1 MTAPLLWDLFC
12 KVIDNLGDVGVCWR
26 LASDLAGR
34 GQRVRLW
41 CDDPSAL
48 AWMAPGGTAGVQVI
62 PWREPLASCS
72 PANVVIEAFGCDP
85 PASFVQAMAQAPC
98 PPVWV
103 NLEYL
108 SAEPWVERCHGL
120 PSPQST
126 GPGAGLMKWF
136 FYPGFTKATGGLIRE
151 PGLLPALSSFDRGPW
166 LHSQGLDLKDGER
179 LVVLFCYANPALPEL
194 INLLG
199 ERPTLLAL
207 TPGPA
212 QSQVH
217 RLSLPPAVRT
227 HDLPW
232 LSQPDFDRLLWSA
245 DLNLVR
251 GEDSLVRA
259 LWAGK
264 PFLWQLYPQDD
275 GAHEAKSAAFLDLLL
290 GSDLQPAASWCADVR
305 RLWNRWNRIGSAPPG
320 DPGNGTALVWPEA
333 AAWVAAVQGLRQ
345 RMLSQDD
352 LSTQLMRFVATRGQ
366 PSPTLVQA
374 SG

>member
-1 MTAPLLWDLFC
+1 MPLLWDLFC

-26 LASDLAGR
+26 LANDLAER

-48 AWMAPGGTAGVQVI
+48 AWMAPSGASGVQVI
-62 PWREPLASCS
+62 PWREPLAVCS
-72 PANVVIEAFGCDP
+72 PGDVVIEAFACDP
-85 PASFVQAMAQAPC
+85 PGSFVRAMAQAPQ
-98 PPVWV
+98 PPVWI

-108 SAEPWVERCHGL
+108 SAEPWVERCHSL

-136 FYPGFTKATGGLIRE
+136 FHPGFTPSTGGLIRE
-151 PGLLPALSSFDRGPW
+151 AGLIEAISTFNRGPW
-166 LHSQGLDLKDGER
+166 LQRQGVDLQLGER
-179 LVVLFCYANPALPEL
+179 LVVLFCYDNPAMPEL
-194 INLLG
+194 ISLLG
-199 ERPTLLAL
+199 DQPTLLAL

-212 QSQVH
+212 QRQVH
-217 RLSLPPAVRT
+217 RLTLPPDLRT

-232 LSQPDFDRLLWSA
+232 SSQTDFDRLLWSA

-259 LWAGK
+259 VWAGK

-275 GAHEAKSAAFLDLLL
+275 GAHAPKSDAFLEQLLSSDPQPPAAWRANLRQLWSRWNQIGPPPSSEL
-290 GSDLQPAASWCADVR
+290 GSDVP
-305 RLWNRWNRIGSAPPG
+305 
-320 DPGNGTALVWPEA
+320 LVWPDHA
-333 AAWVAAVQGLRQ
+333 SWTATVQRLRQ
-345 RMLSQDD
+345 RLLAQDD
-352 LSTQLMRFVATRGQ
+352 LSTQLMRFVATRRPAG
-366 PSPTLVQA
+366 SALGAA

>member
-1 MTAPLLWDLFC
+1 MPLLWDLFC

-26 LASDLAGR
+26 LASDLAER

-48 AWMAPGGTAGVQVI
+48 AWMAPSGASGVQVI
-62 PWREPLASCS
+62 PWREPLAACS
-72 PANVVIEAFGCDP
+72 PGDVVIEAFACDP
-85 PASFVQAMAQAPC
+85 PVNFVKAMAQAPQ
-98 PPVWV
+98 PPVWI

-136 FYPGFTKATGGLIRE
+136 FHPGFAPSTGGLIRE
-151 PGLLPALSSFDRGPW
+151 AGLIEAISNFNRGPW
-166 LHSQGLDLKDGER
+166 LQRQGVDLRLGER
-179 LVVLFCYANPALPEL
+179 LVVLFCYDNPALPEL
-194 INLLG
+194 ISLLG
-199 ERPTLLAL
+199 DQPTLLAL

-212 QSQVH
+212 QRQVH
-217 RLSLPPAVRT
+217 RLTLPPDLRT

-232 LSQPDFDRLLWSA
+232 LGQPDFDRLLWSA

-259 LWAGK
+259 VWAGK

-275 GAHEAKSAAFLDLLL
+275 DAHAPKSDAFLGLLL
-290 GSDLQPAASWCADVR
+290 GSDPPRSDPWCAYLQ
-305 RLWNRWNRIGSAPPG
+305 RLWNRWNQIRSPRDESPGSGAPL
-320 DPGNGTALVWPEA
+320 AWPDH
-333 AAWVAAVQGLRQ
+333 AAWTSAVQGLRQ
-345 RMLSQDD
+345 HLLDQDD
-352 LSTQLMRFVATRGQ
+352 LSTQLMRFVTAHAR